1 MVTRRIEAPP
11 PTAAFFHT
19 VPRTFTRTNI
29 FFCFFIFY
37 TRPVDRDIGK
47 RCGGLMG
54 PRKSYNYGTFIAPPF
69 EGSTTSYS
77 QGSGAPFSTTNYS
90 SSEHR
95 VLTAGLQLSK
105 HRGEVLISRMDDD
118 VARVSRTSL
127 GSRWSGSLMRV
138 LIEFCRPVAEL
149 KVGAAFVSRV
159 QMHFYLQV

>member
-1 MVTRRIEAPP
+1 
-11 PTAAFFHT
+11 
-19 VPRTFTRTNI
+19 
-29 FFCFFIFY
+29 
-37 TRPVDRDIGK
+37 
-47 RCGGLMG
+47 MG

-149 KVGAAFVSRV
+149 KVGAAFR
-159 QMHFYLQV
+159 LAPT